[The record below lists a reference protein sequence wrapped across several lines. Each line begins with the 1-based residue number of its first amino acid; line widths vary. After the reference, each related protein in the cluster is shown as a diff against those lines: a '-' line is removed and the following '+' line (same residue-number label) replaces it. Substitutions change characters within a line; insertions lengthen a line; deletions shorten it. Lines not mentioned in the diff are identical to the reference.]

1 MSTKRYRRTALGIGA
16 FALLLQVVDAFVG
29 VGFALPAL
37 VAAALIVG
45 ALSSPGQG
53 NVVATLAMGAAAGS
67 VLIAASAALSGLVLF
82 PFIYGDGMS
91 TYYWPPFL
99 GFFAVP
105 SIILAAL
112 ASASVGL
119 VRRAR
124 LRAR

>member
-1 MSTKRYRRTALGIGA
+1 
-16 FALLLQVVDAFVG
+16 
-29 VGFALPAL
+29 
-37 VAAALIVG
+37 
-45 ALSSPGQG
+45 
-53 NVVATLAMGAAAGS
+53 

-91 TYYWPPFL
+91 KYYWPPFL
-99 GFFAVP
+99 GFFATP

-124 LRAR
+124 PGAR